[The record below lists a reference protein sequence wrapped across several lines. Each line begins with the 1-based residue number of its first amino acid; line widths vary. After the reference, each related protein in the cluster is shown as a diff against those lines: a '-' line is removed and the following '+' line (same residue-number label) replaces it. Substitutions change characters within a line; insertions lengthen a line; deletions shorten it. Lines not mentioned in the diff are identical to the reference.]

1 MTTLQDI
8 VRLPPDEE
16 LLDDARQVAIE
27 GELARL
33 SGLLVG
39 QLLVL
44 TKGAIHETLED
55 LLFELAEEWAEADR
69 AAGFDDLAAE
79 REVWRG

>member
-1 MTTLQDI
+1 MKTLQDI

-16 LLDDARQVAIE
+16 LVDDARQVAIE

-39 QLLVL
+39 QLLAL
-44 TKGAIHETLED
+44 TKGEAHETLED
-55 LLFELAEEWAEADR
+55 LLFGLAEGLVEAGR
-69 AAGFDDLAAE
+69 ADGFDDLAAE